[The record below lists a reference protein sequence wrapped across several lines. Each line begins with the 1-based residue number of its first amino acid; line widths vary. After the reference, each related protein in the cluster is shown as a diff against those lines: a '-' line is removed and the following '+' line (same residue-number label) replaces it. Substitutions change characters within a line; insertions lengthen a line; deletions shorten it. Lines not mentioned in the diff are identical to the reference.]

1 MIKNIIVMDKD
12 THKSVM
18 TRLHDVLIDIEKLP
32 DSYLKNEVERKVQ
45 EAFDILKG
53 KPL

>member
-1 MIKNIIVMDKD
+1 MIKNIIVIDKG

-18 TRLHDVLIDIEKLP
+18 AQLHDALVDIEKLP
-32 DSYLKNEVERKVQ
+32 DSYLKNEIDRKVQ

-53 KPL
+53 KPM